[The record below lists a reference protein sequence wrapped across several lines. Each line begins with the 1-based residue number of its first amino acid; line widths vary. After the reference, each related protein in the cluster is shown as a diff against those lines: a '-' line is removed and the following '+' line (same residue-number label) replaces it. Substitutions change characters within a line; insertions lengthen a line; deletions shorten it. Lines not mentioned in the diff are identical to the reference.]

1 MAYLSAV
8 PIRLND
14 GRKPNGLRVLE
25 LKEALESFG
34 VPETG
39 HAQSNPNKLI
49 EYKYAMSKPH
59 CR

>member
-25 LKEALESFG
+25 LKEAL
-34 VPETG
+34 
-39 HAQSNPNKLI
+39 NPLVFL
-49 EYKYAMSKPH
+49 KPGMLKTILTS
-59 CR
+59 